1 MKNFKMDQV
10 IYLMQER
17 VGDSAWHTLH
27 YTSGMHYQ
35 RADEWSK
42 VCPRSIAI
50 DGFPVYRRLVSL
62 PPMEWKV

>member
-1 MKNFKMDQV
+1 MNEV

-17 VGDSAWHTLH
+17 VGDSAWATLH
-27 YTSGMHYQ
+27 YTTGMDWQ

-62 PPMEWKV
+62 PPMAWKV

>member
-1 MKNFKMDQV
+1 MNQV

-17 VGDSAWHTLH
+17 VGDAAWQTLH
-27 YTSGMHYQ
+27 YTDGTHWQ

-50 DGFPVYRRLVSL
+50 DGFPVSRRLVSI
-62 PPMEWKV
+62 PPKEWKL